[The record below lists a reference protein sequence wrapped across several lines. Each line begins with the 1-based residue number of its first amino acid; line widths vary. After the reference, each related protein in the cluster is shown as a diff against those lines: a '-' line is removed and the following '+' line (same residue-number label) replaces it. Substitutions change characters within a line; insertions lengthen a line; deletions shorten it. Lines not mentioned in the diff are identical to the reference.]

1 MYKLIFFLL
10 LAIPIAAEH
19 VVIDKG
25 IYKAWYSP
33 KLEQPIKVSYLV
45 LNRPNI
51 VGREDMKF
59 YEETNIHTSNNKD
72 YYNNEWDKGHM
83 APAIHFSDSVE
94 NLKATYSYVN
104 SALQHIN
111 LNRGA
116 WRDLETAVRSWAE
129 NETLFV
135 ENNILFEEGSFVL
148 ESGATVP
155 SGFEKNIK
163 FIESGNKKCYFF
175 PNKSTDRGWHEY
187 EKDCTND
194 DSLPYEDKCDENEL
208 FFIEPSNGFKT
219 NEATF
224 KVKFG
229 SKNISINPAGIV
241 VNKTELCSVSGHHH
255 LIINKSYDVS
265 VNKDEPIPFARN
277 ILHFGGGQTEA
288 ELSLQPGK
296 YTLQLILGD
305 YQHKPVSPPGTGKKY
320 EPIVSNII
328 EIEILP

>member
-10 LAIPIAAEH
+10 LTIPIAVEH

-104 SALQHIN
+104 SALQHMN

-116 WRDLETAVRSWAE
+116 WRDLETAVRGWAE
-129 NETLFV
+129 NETLFI
-135 ENNILFEEGSFVL
+135 ENNILFEEGTERSGSSELNHEKREGSFHCANCGVKL
-148 ESGATVP
+148 FDSKTKYESGSGWP
-155 SGFEKNIK
+155 SFYESLPDVFETKTDHHIGYART
-163 FIESGNKKCYFF
+163 EYHCKKC
-175 PNKSTDRGWHEY
+175 G
-187 EKDCTND
+187 
-194 DSLPYEDKCDENEL
+194 
-208 FFIEPSNGFKT
+208 
-219 NEATF
+219 
-224 KVKFG
+224 
-229 SKNISINPAGIV
+229 
-241 VNKTELCSVSGHHH
+241 GHHGH
-255 LIINKSYDVS
+255 IFD
-265 VNKDEPIPFARN
+265 DGPEP
-277 ILHFGGGQTEA
+277 
-288 ELSLQPGK
+288 
-296 YTLQLILGD
+296 
-305 YQHKPVSPPGTGKKY
+305 TGKRFCNNGVCLVFK
-320 EPIVSNII
+320 PKS
-328 EIEILP
+328 